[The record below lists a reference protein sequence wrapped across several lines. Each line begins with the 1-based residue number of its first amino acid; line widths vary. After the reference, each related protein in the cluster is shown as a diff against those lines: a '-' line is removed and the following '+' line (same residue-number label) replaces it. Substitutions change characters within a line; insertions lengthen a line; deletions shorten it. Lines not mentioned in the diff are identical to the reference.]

1 MMQIYLIPKKNLRFN
16 KNIDKIVLKDLFD
29 IYPSEKEILVKDIV
43 IKEFQNINKD
53 YDVIELGD
61 VINKINLIND
71 KIKINFLDN
80 SNLLIHFKNNK
91 QDRTLFIRVI
101 LVCIILFLGAGMA
114 IINFH
119 SDVNMNESH
128 RTILRILTGN
138 KNKDLLFL
146 QIPYSLGI
154 GVGVAVFYNKII
166 PNFSKSEPSPL
177 ELEVSAF
184 KTEVQNYIIENNEE

>member
-1 MMQIYLIPKKNLRFN
+1 MEIYLIPKKNLKFS
-16 KNIDKIVLKDLFD
+16 KNIHKIFLNDLFE
-29 IYPSEKEILVKDIV
+29 IYPSEKEKLLKDVV
-43 IKEFQNINKD
+43 IREFENIDKD
-53 YDVIELGD
+53 YDVIELGE
-61 VINKINLIND
+61 VINKISFNNN
-71 KIKINFLDN
+71 IKINFLDN
-80 SNLLIHFKNNK
+80 NNLLIYFKNDK
-91 QDRTLFIRVI
+91 RDKYLFIRVV

-128 RTILRILTGN
+128 RTILKILTGS
-138 KNKDLLFL
+138 KDENLLFL

-154 GVGVAVFYNKII
+154 GIGVATFYNKLI

-184 KTEVQNYIIENNEE
+184 KNEVQNYIIENNEK